1 MVLGRS
7 VPSGSFMTV
16 GIGVRVRGIFHNGWD
31 RKYDLEA
38 DDIGLNLRVGRME
51 WS

>member
-16 GIGVRVRGIFHNGWD
+16 GIGVRVRGILHNGWD
-31 RKYDLEA
+31 WKYDFEV
-38 DDIGLNLRVGRME
+38 DDLG
-51 WS
+51 